1 MQTYV
6 SLGYKANIFQNEKRQ
21 VCIQLLCAKILRSRC
36 LTFKISQQNKFLTI
50 KICGIL
56 MLHAEKIWSLDY
68 SLERNNKF
76 RPYFLIFCT
85 ILCRCLKLEKNESLH
100 KTDRFIAGNHRR
112 NIYSAGFYVDI
123 YSCFYF
129 SRGAI
134 LWKELNNTR
143 RLSRQNFNDW

>member
-56 MLHAEKIWSLDY
+56 MLHAEKI
-68 SLERNNKF
+68 
-76 RPYFLIFCT
+76 
-85 ILCRCLKLEKNESLH
+85 
-100 KTDRFIAGNHRR
+100 
-112 NIYSAGFYVDI
+112 
-123 YSCFYF
+123 
-129 SRGAI
+129 
-134 LWKELNNTR
+134 
-143 RLSRQNFNDW
+143 